1 MKNRRFLIAKSAVAL
16 AAGMLMA
23 VSAQAGQT
31 YKMAISLAITG
42 PTSDAGGPYSKGI
55 DDYIKYV
62 NDNKVLGDDKIDMTI
77 RDDQYQNDNT
87 KRNFEEFNAAGIV
100 FYLNYSTG
108 STLAL
113 KKDFDEV
120 QIPVLPASYHA
131 GNIVD
136 SKYIFLPILSYSG
149 QCIGLGEY
157 IAKNHKGDKAK
168 VALFVHPSAFGR
180 GPVDDFKKAVAAG
193 MNLEVVEVVEH
204 GKDLDNTAMLQRLQS
219 KGVQYVI
226 CQTVQSPV
234 ATLLKDAGR
243 LGVSAKTFGEAGK
256 ITFMGAHYTGGN
268 DLIALAGADAENFFW
283 TTSFTLTSVAGPG
296 TDFQLKLAK
305 TYGRDDQTANSHNYT
320 SGIMVAQIPVEA
332 MKRVLAKK
340 GTVTR
345 EALYGELNT
354 WSGDKSFD
362 PKTTVAPVSYSA
374 TDREGVDAIQL
385 YRADKGGFKAVGAPF
400 KPEFYKK

>member
-1 MKNRRFLIAKSAVAL
+1 MKKRRFLLAKTAIALTAGAVMALSAHAE
-16 AAGMLMA
+16 
-23 VSAQAGQT
+23 T

-42 PTSDAGGPYSKGI
+42 PTSDAGVPYSKGI
-55 DDYIKYV
+55 EDYMKFV
-62 NDNKVLGDDKIDMTI
+62 NDTKVLGDNKIDMTI
-77 RDDQYQNDNT
+77 RDDQYNNDVT
-87 KRNFEEFNAAGIV
+87 KRNFEEFVSQDVV

-120 QIPVLPASYHA
+120 KIPVLPASYHA

-149 QCIGLGEY
+149 QVIGLGEY
-157 IAKNHKGDKAK
+157 ISNNHKAGKAK

-180 GPVDDFKKAVAAG
+180 GPVEDFKKAVAAG
-193 MNLEVVEVVEH
+193 LNIELIEVVEH
-204 GKDLDNTAMLQRLQS
+204 GKDLDNAALLQRLQS
-219 KGVQYVI
+219 KGVQYVV

-243 LGVSAKTFGEAGK
+243 LGVTAKTFGEAGK

-296 TDFQLKLAK
+296 TDFQLSLAK
-305 TYGRDDQTANSHNYT
+305 KYNRDAQTANSHNYT

-332 MKRVLAKK
+332 MKRVIAKGGK
-340 GTVTR
+340 VTR
-345 EALYGELNT
+345 DSLYEELNT
-354 WSGDKSFD
+354 WSGDKAFD
-362 PKTTVAPVSYSA
+362 PKTTVGTVSYSSA
-374 TDREGVDAIQL
+374 DREGVDAIQI
-385 YRADKGGFKAVGAPF
+385 YRAVKGGFQAEGKPF
-400 KPEFYKK
+400 KPALYGKK